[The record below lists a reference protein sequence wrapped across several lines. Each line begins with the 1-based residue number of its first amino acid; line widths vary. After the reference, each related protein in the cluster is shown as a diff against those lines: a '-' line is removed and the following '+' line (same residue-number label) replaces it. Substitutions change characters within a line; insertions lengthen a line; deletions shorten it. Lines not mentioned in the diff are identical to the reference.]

1 MRFVRFILFSR
12 FKTQNT
18 KKKQGQQ
25 FWGSFFV
32 SLKFLG
38 PKHSCLLG
46 FFLDCAVAVQLQSTE
61 SRPSVSILWGL
72 CSADQNVS
80 RYCESNVLFAYLQSH
95 DHPQRLEVAEHVA
108 GQASHRHLGDDQ
120 KQWGAIPVV
129 NESNHPK
136 KRKCNFYLETLRK
149 LYGIYLISIS
159 FFRAVSMSRGS
170 SDVPWIKVCDFGVAK
185 FQVQAGTWGQMTN
198 QADRLIPHHPS
209 SVMSVIREVKDIL
222 IDIFRKISMKKTDYP
237 RWRQDLLDI

>member
-1 MRFVRFILFSR
+1 M
-12 FKTQNT
+12 
-18 KKKQGQQ
+18 QGQQ
-25 FWGSFFV
+25 FWGSFFA
-32 SLKFLG
+32 SFKFLG

-95 DHPQRLEVAEHVA
+95 DHPQRLEVSEHVA

-120 KQWGAIPVV
+120 KQWVAIPVV

-136 KRKCNFYLETLRK
+136 KQKSGFYLETLRK

-159 FFRAVSMSRGS
+159 FF
-170 SDVPWIKVCDFGVAK
+170 
-185 FQVQAGTWGQMTN
+185 
-198 QADRLIPHHPS
+198 PS
-209 SVMSVIREVKDIL
+209 SFYVQRLLGCAVDQSLRLWRCQVPSPSRDLGTDDQPGRSADPSSSLIRDVSDPWSQRYFDWYFPKN
-222 IDIFRKISMKKTDYP
+222 
-237 RWRQDLLDI
+237 